1 MRRALSSRA
10 AKVSG
15 TRIAAFL
22 RADGVQLLRY
32 QNAMLQLGATGAAAD
47 ARPPPALLLV
57 LPLASRRRCL
67 LGLATTENGAA
78 FDLFDEVLPLRR
90 RRSLPHVYKT
100 SAATVVAMPEA
111 WEDFGLFRAAFEPYG
126 LAPDVAMHGQL
137 VRYYAHTVSAAL
149 AAQGFRRSIRWGAVA
164 FQPTSPQA
172 RGRLRGLP
180 PAAGR
185 GAFADAGRARQRP
198 HSVVAFVEPPRR
210 RRRRG
215 PSDDAARLVASGG
228 GRKA

>member
-90 RRSLPHVYKT
+90 RRSLPHV
-100 SAATVVAMPEA
+100 
-111 WEDFGLFRAAFEPYG
+111 
-126 LAPDVAMHGQL
+126 
-137 VRYYAHTVSAAL
+137 
-149 AAQGFRRSIRWGAVA
+149 
-164 FQPTSPQA
+164 
-172 RGRLRGLP
+172 
-180 PAAGR
+180 
-185 GAFADAGRARQRP
+185 
-198 HSVVAFVEPPRR
+198 
-210 RRRRG
+210 
-215 PSDDAARLVASGG
+215 
-228 GRKA
+228 